1 MLRENPSGSP
11 EEQVRDRM
19 PLGRPL
25 SLYAVVFHLDDA
37 AAKTKA
43 IAYLKDASV
52 SYWSQFDDVWFV
64 QSAKSATEIRDELFR
79 RTGPGGKIVVALLA
93 GFAAWLGF
101 DEPAESWLTQNL

>member
-1 MLRENPSGSP
+1 MLRDIQSGSP
-11 EEQVRDRM
+11 EEQRRDRM

-25 SLYAVVFHLDDA
+25 SLYAVVFRFDHPA
-37 AAKTKA
+37 TKTKA
-43 IAYLKDASV
+43 IAYLNSISV
-52 SYWSQFDDVWFV
+52 SHWSQFDDIWFV

-101 DEPAESWLTQNL
+101 DEPAESWLTQHL